1 MPDISTRLATSK
13 DAEII
18 ADISRQTF
26 YETFALE
33 NTTSDMEKFM
43 NEQFTREKLIQEV
56 NEPWLTFFLAFIDN
70 DTVGYVK
77 LRDAAVPSELVSQ
90 SCIEIARIYSVQNM
104 IGKGVGKKLM
114 QTCHDLATQRKKQIL
129 WLAVWKENH
138 RAIDFY
144 ERWGF
149 EIFGE
154 QDFLLG
160 DDLQRDWLMK
170 KAIR

>member
-1 MPDISTRLATSK
+1 MPDISIRLATSK

-26 YETFALE
+26 YETFALQ
-33 NTTSDMEKFM
+33 NTVSDMEKFM

-70 DTVGYVK
+70 DPVGYVK
-77 LRDAAVPSELVSQ
+77 LREGAVPSELVSQ
-90 SCIEIARIYSVQNM
+90 SCTEIARIYSVQNM

-114 QTCHDLATQRKKQIL
+114 QTCHDLATQRKKQVL